1 MTGACIA
8 THLADDRIDILTKI
22 RSQGLLKITHAD
34 GNFGSM
40 SSMTDGQLRG
50 SVGQRSDRGL
60 VIQGDDGLFQLI
72 ACLARQIH
80 RFTRRSPA
88 LDNQL
93 RRLIRMGE
101 IEARG

>member
-8 THLADDRIDILTKI
+8 THLADDGVDILTKI

-40 SSMTDGQLRG
+40 SSMTDGQVRG

-72 ACLARQIH
+72 ACPRASNPPIH
-80 RFTRRSPA
+80 PTQSSPGQPTA
-88 LDNQL
+88 PIDTH
-93 RRLIRMGE
+93 G
-101 IEARG
+101 